1 MKKTTGPFVES
12 SVKGLETREKRV
24 VCGFL
29 TWLTNASVSP
39 LTNTD
44 SIGVL
49 IC

>member
-1 MKKTTGPFVES
+1 MTKTAGPFGKF

-24 VCGFL
+24 VFGFF

-44 SIGVL
+44 SIGV
-49 IC
+49 